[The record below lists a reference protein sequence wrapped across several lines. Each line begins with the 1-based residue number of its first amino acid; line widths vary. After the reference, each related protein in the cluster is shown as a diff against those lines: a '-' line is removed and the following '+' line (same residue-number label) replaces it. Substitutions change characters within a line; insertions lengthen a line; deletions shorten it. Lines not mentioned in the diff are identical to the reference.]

1 MGNSDHV
8 LSVSIDFLSNSKH
21 DSLFHRIAY
30 DYSWT
35 DWKSLCNHLGD
46 VPWEDIFKFS
56 ASAMASEFFDWV
68 QVGIGVYFPHRKYHP
83 SLIQLH
89 GFQLLLRLPYF
100 IEITFFLLY
109 QQNKSLI

>member
-21 DSLFHRIAY
+21 DLLFHCIAY
-30 DYSWT
+30 DYSGT

-56 ASAMASEFFDWV
+56 AFATVSEFFDWV
-68 QVGIGVYFPHRKYHP
+68 QVGIGVYFPHRKYQIKPHP
-83 SLIQLH
+83 TPWFSAAYVVTILH
-89 GFQLLLRLPYF
+89 RNH
-100 IEITFFLLY
+100 FFLIV
-109 QQNKSLI
+109 STE